1 MIRVFTTWATKSHP
15 SLVRCNLLTS
25 QPPFQYGE
33 QLLAIDQKGRK
44 KLFKLEQNG
53 KLKKHTGELSHDD
66 IHGRTSYNHFTT
78 HIGSKI
84 HIQRPSLEEYVL
96 LMSRSATITYPK
108 DIWIMIGM
116 MDIGAGAT
124 VVEAGT
130 GSGALTLYLSRSG
143 KLITD
148 VTLCTLNIIFTISR

>member
-1 MIRVFTTWATKSHP
+1 MIRVFTTWVTKSRL
-15 SLVRCNLLTS
+15 SIVRCNFLTS

-44 KLFKLEQNG
+44 KMFKLEQNA

-66 IHGRTSYNHFTT
+66 IHGRTPYNHFTT

-96 LMSRSATITYPK
+96 LMPRSATITYPK
-108 DIWIMIGM
+108 DIWNMIGM

-130 GSGALTLYLSRSG
+130 GSGALTLYLSRLG
-143 KLITD
+143 KLNID
-148 VTLCTLNIIFTISR
+148 VTPSTLNIIFTIFS